1 MKNTFNVIFL
11 LTISIKRINDN
22 HRMIIDV
29 RIYVEKVKPID
40 RMKERKRP
48 KEEKSKM
55 KNVKKT
61 GVHLLETVNDVQ
73 TLKEKLDVMSKKYSD
88 MVDDNKRLLLNL
100 KQSEKKV
107 VLLLREKEQFQSE
120 RNKALLTRKRLENLC
135 RELQKQNKTVK
146 EECLSRLKKEEEKRK
161 ELSDNCKSIL
171 AHINQQMNLTHE
183 KNEKMQ
189 EESLEMNK
197 LFKSLCDQVAFK
209 EQQLMQEHLR
219 TKNELYVACNK
230 LEEYKIEATV
240 EKEVFLREKQQ
251 LLLTINEYRTRIDE
265 LQAAEAA
272 MKTQLDLYTNKY
284 DEFQNCLKRSN
295 KVCGEFNEEMER
307 MSKKILTL
315 EKETSL
321 WKQRWEQSNTVF
333 VDMAAQKQARD
344 LELKKLKEKLALLQN
359 LCRIFQQEKKS
370 LVAQL
375 NEKNAKTN
383 NDSTTRES
391 SKNSKSKEKDHSK
404 KESSES
410 NKSKEKDDHSK
421 KESTSL
427 ENINEQLAPTNV
439 LVSLEKRLET
449 ESNTNST
456 TEKKHE
462 INEDEEITNS
472 SIHKCLLSSE
482 PCSEDTDSSYSS
494 SQENRIE
501 GQEKISSDV
510 EMVEENSLQT
520 QPSIAESS
528 SVISTENINENE
540 VVEMENKESIE
551 RISDLLCDNSTEL
564 ESSSESTVNE
574 STVQISI
581 SKKEAVQTEQ
591 DTESSNQENS
601 TEKLID
607 NIENK
612 CTDVDLSEIEAET
625 TIEQWATDLSE
636 EDVIDKSL
644 ELSNDELEIKL
655 DDKLEEM
662 NISVENIQEI
672 EKPES
677 EIVKD
682 STEVNP
688 SLEKKVKTDMP
699 CSKEDKST
707 KQNVTTATKNVR
719 RKKK

>member
-1 MKNTFNVIFL
+1 MMDDISDKN
-11 LTISIKRINDN
+11 SNDEN
-22 HRMIIDV
+22 PTTEDKN
-29 RIYVEKVKPID
+29 EVKPID
-40 RMKERKRP
+40 RIKERKRP

-333 VDMAAQKQARD
+333 VDMASQKQARD

-383 NDSTTRES
+383 NNSSKNDES
-391 SKNSKSKEKDHSK
+391 PKNSKSKEKDHSK
-404 KESSES
+404 KESISSES

-439 LVSLEKRLET
+439 VVSIEQRLET

-462 INEDEEITNS
+462 ISEDEEMTNS
-472 SIHKCLLSSE
+472 TIQNCLLSSE
-482 PCSEDTDSSYSS
+482 PCSEDMDSS

-510 EMVEENSLQT
+510 EMVEENSSQT
-520 QPSIAESS
+520 QSSIVESS

-540 VVEMENKESIE
+540 VVEMENEESIE
-551 RISDLLCDNSTEL
+551 RISNMLCDNSTTEIK
-564 ESSSESTVNE
+564 SSSENTVNE

-581 SKKEAVQTEQ
+581 SKKEAVETEQQ

-612 CTDVDLSEIEAET
+612 CTDVALSEIETET
-625 TIEQWATDLSE
+625 TIEQDRTTNLSE
-636 EDVIDKSL
+636 EDVIDKPL
-644 ELSNDELEIKL
+644 DLSNVELEIKL

-677 EIVKD
+677 EIIKD

-699 CSKEDKST
+699 CSKEDNKST